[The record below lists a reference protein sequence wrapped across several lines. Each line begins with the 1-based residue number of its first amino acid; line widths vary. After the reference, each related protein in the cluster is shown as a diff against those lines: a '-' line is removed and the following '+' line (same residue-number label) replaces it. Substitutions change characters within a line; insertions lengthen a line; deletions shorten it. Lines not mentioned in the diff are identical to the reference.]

1 MTLERVGVRE
11 LGLGP
16 SLEWQHWVT
25 QNSLE
30 VHGAGIAL
38 THKPLGHHAYPPP
51 ATFPE
56 PGSSSREPLS
66 FPWGLSSPSTP
77 REGCPPTSTPTHSRH
92 QHWGSAATLWAPREV
107 RPGAPSWR
115 APDWNFLIHA
125 CYLPLSPAAG
135 RTLYLPKCSSAQN
148 PPWEAAPNS
157 LLLGFGNFCESV
169 VKQSCYLKVKNK
181 GKDQN

>member
-1 MTLERVGVRE
+1 MSLERVGVRE

-38 THKPLGHHAYPPP
+38 THKPLGHPAYPPP
-51 ATFPE
+51 GTLAE

-77 REGCPPTSTPTHSRH
+77 REGCPPTPTHLRH
-92 QHWGSAATLWAPREV
+92 QHWGSAAALWAPGEV
-107 RPGAPSWR
+107 RLGAPSWR
-115 APDWNFLIHA
+115 APDSEI
-125 CYLPLSPAAG
+125 S
-135 RTLYLPKCSSAQN
+135 
-148 PPWEAAPNS
+148 
-157 LLLGFGNFCESV
+157 
-169 VKQSCYLKVKNK
+169 
-181 GKDQN
+181 